1 MHDPCDLQTAFADAS
16 VEGPLSNRREV
27 VVRTELRL
35 LLALAVLLAAAP
47 ILSACNTVAGAGQDI
62 SAAGRGISH
71 TADKIAGDR

>member
-1 MHDPCDLQTAFADAS
+1 MYDPYDLQTAFAEIS
-16 VEGPLSNRREV
+16 VLGLLFNRREV

-47 ILSACNTVAGAGQDI
+47 MLSACNTVAGAGQDI

-71 TADKIAGDR
+71 TADKVAGDR